1 MTSNDYLYVYANDQ
15 EDRYHHLQTLDIA
28 IKISRILSKRFAV
41 KDIDKNRR
49 EIRQWAE
56 WDKGKKLSDI
66 EVETE
71 SFAEKLHKKILLGLI
86 RISNLLNLIKW
97 L

>member
-15 EDRYHHLQTLDIA
+15 EDLYHHLQTLDIA

-49 EIRQWAE
+49 EIR
-56 WDKGKKLSDI
+56 
-66 EVETE
+66 
-71 SFAEKLHKKILLGLI
+71 
-86 RISNLLNLIKW
+86 
-97 L
+97 